1 MTVGAV
7 VTLELESRGVETRS
21 LTHSLALSIYTVANN
36 LKSEVP
42 ENKTVNVLNRQKQ
55 VRTPQRVIY
64 KVIEKK
70 NSLQDR
76 RSLAVD
82 CHVPCRAKCN
92 LLLTS
97 GTGVRSRD
105 LDHWLPDCL
114 QTDKSRP
121 TTTAAVGDRQKA
133 TTASGVVVPSES
145 ERIG

>member
-21 LTHSLALSIYTVANN
+21 LTHSLALSLSIYTVANN

-70 NSLQDR
+70 KL
-76 RSLAVD
+76 V
-82 CHVPCRAKCN
+82 
-92 LLLTS
+92 T
-97 GTGVRSRD
+97 
-105 LDHWLPDCL
+105 
-114 QTDKSRP
+114 RP
-121 TTTAAVGDRQKA
+121 SVVG
-133 TTASGVVVPSES
+133 S
-145 ERIG
+145 